1 MAHEIDMSNN
11 RANMAFTG
19 SRDKVWHGLGT
30 ELQQD
35 ASVDDWIVS
44 AGLDW
49 DVVPAEVQYTIPGTS
64 ANLFIP
70 SIKTMADRKV
80 LYRSD
85 TKDSLA
91 VVGKDFKVVQPR
103 QVVEFFRDLVEK
115 NNMKLSTAGSLFGG
129 RKFWALA
136 ELGKD
141 FEVVSGDK
149 VTGHLM
155 LTTAVDGSMKTV
167 GKFVSTRVV
176 CNNTL
181 NIAMAEKGTRNVVQV
196 SHRSEWD
203 PDTVKVELG
212 LMDGAWLQF
221 IQDVRKLSATKVTD
235 KKAYNFLSKVV
246 FDKPTEPLTKVQERK
261 IDNLMD
267 LYKGQGMGADMATG
281 TLWGVVNA
289 ITQQYTH
296 GTGKRDTSHQFWD
309 SEFSVYGKMKDR
321 AFQQALAMV

>member
-1 MAHEIDMSNN
+1 MAAEIDMSNN

-19 SRDKVWHGLGT
+19 SRDKIWHGLGT

-35 ASVDDWIVS
+35 ASVDEWITS

-49 DVVPAEVQYTIPGTS
+49 DVVPAEVQYTIPGV
-64 ANLFIP
+64 APLFIP
-70 SIKTMADRKV
+70 DVKTMSDRKV
-80 LYRSD
+80 LFRSD
-85 TKDSLA
+85 TKDPLA

-115 NNMKLSTAGSLFGG
+115 NNMTLSTAGSLFGG

-149 VTGHLM
+149 VKGHLM

-181 NIAMAEKGTRNVVQV
+181 NVALGEKGKNVVQV

-221 IQDVRKLSATKVTD
+221 IQDVRKLSATKISND
-235 KKAYNFLSKVV
+235 KAYNFLSKVV

-267 LYKGQGMGADMATG
+267 LYKGQGMGADMASG
-281 TLWGVVNA
+281 TLWGVLNA

-309 SEFSVYGKMKDR
+309 SEFSVYGKMKDK
-321 AFQQALAMV
+321 AFQQALAMAA

>member
-1 MAHEIDMSNN
+1 MAHELDMSNN

-19 SRDKVWHGLGT
+19 SRDKIWHGLGT

-35 ASVDDWIVS
+35 ASVDEWITS

-49 DVVPAEVQYTIPGTS
+49 EVVPAEVQYTIPGG
-64 ANLFIP
+64 APLFIP
-70 SIKTMADRKV
+70 DVKTMSDRKV
-80 LYRSD
+80 LFRSD
-85 TKDSLA
+85 SKDPLA

-181 NIAMAEKGTRNVVQV
+181 NIAMGEKGKNVVQV

-221 IQDVRKLSATKVTD
+221 IQDVRKMSNVKLTD
-235 KKAYNFLSKVV
+235 NKAYNFFSKVV

-267 LYKGQGMGADMATG
+267 LYKGAGMGADMAG
-281 TLWGVVNA
+281 KTLWGCVNA

-309 SEFSVYGKMKDR
+309 SEFSVYGKMKDK
-321 AFQQALAMV
+321 AFQEALAMAA

>member
-1 MAHEIDMSNN
+1 MHELDMT
-11 RANMAFTG
+11 RGTAAMAFTG
-19 SRDKVWHGLGT
+19 EKPWHGLGV

-44 AGLDW
+44 AGLNW

-64 ANLFIP
+64 ANLFMP
-70 SIKTMADRKV
+70 EVKTMADRKV

-85 TKDSLA
+85 THDSLA

-141 FEVVSGDK
+141 FEVTSGDK

-181 NIAMAEKGTRNVVQV
+181 NIAMAEKGSRNVVQV

-203 PDTVKVELG
+203 PDAVKVELG
-212 LMDGAWLQF
+212 LMDGAWLKF
-221 IQDVRKLSATKVTD
+221 MQDVQKLANTKVSD
-235 KKAYNFLSKVV
+235 KKAYGFLSKVV
-246 FDKPTEPLTKVQERK
+246 YDKPTEPLTKVQERK

-267 LYKGQGMGADMATG
+267 LYKGQGMGADMANG

-321 AFQQALAMV
+321 AFQQALAMA

>member
-1 MAHEIDMSNN
+1 MAHELDMT
-11 RANMAFTG
+11 RGTAAMAYVG
-19 SRDKVWHGLGT
+19 EKPWHLLGT

-35 ASVDDWIVS
+35 ASVDEWITS

-49 DVVPAEVQYTIPGTS
+49 EVVPAEVQYTIPG
-64 ANLFIP
+64 AAPLFIP
-70 SIKTMADRKV
+70 DVKTMSDRKV
-80 LYRSD
+80 LFRSD
-85 TKDSLA
+85 TKDPLA

-181 NIAMAEKGTRNVVQV
+181 NIAMGEKGKNVVQV

-221 IQDVRKLSATKVTD
+221 IQDVRKMSNVKLTD
-235 KKAYNFLSKVV
+235 NKAYNFFSKVV
-246 FDKPTEPLTKVQERK
+246 FDKPTDPLTKVQERK

-267 LYKGQGMGADMATG
+267 LYKGAGMGADMAG
-281 TLWGVVNA
+281 KTLWGCVNA

-309 SEFSVYGKMKDR
+309 SEFSVYGKMKDK
-321 AFQQALAMV
+321 AFQQALAMAA

>member
-1 MAHEIDMSNN
+1 MAHELDMSNN

-19 SRDKVWHGLGT
+19 SRDKIWHGLGT

-35 ASVDDWIVS
+35 ASVDEWITS

-49 DVVPAEVQYTIPGTS
+49 EVVPAEVQYTIPGG
-64 ANLFIP
+64 APLFIP
-70 SIKTMADRKV
+70 DVKTMSDRKV
-80 LYRSD
+80 LFRSD
-85 TKDSLA
+85 TKDPLA

-181 NIAMAEKGTRNVVQV
+181 NIAMGEKGKNVVQV

-221 IQDVRKLSATKVTD
+221 IQDVRKMSNVKLTD
-235 KKAYNFLSKVV
+235 NKAYNFFSKVV

-267 LYKGQGMGADMATG
+267 LYKGAGMGADMAG
-281 TLWGVVNA
+281 KTLWGCVNA

-309 SEFSVYGKMKDR
+309 SEFSVYGKMKDK
-321 AFQQALAMV
+321 AFQEALAMAA

>member
-1 MAHEIDMSNN
+1 
-11 RANMAFTG
+11 
-19 SRDKVWHGLGT
+19 
-30 ELQQD
+30 
-35 ASVDDWIVS
+35 
-44 AGLDW
+44 
-49 DVVPAEVQYTIPGTS
+49 
-64 ANLFIP
+64 
-70 SIKTMADRKV
+70 
-80 LYRSD
+80 
-85 TKDSLA
+85 
-91 VVGKDFKVVQPR
+91 
-103 QVVEFFRDLVEK
+103 
-115 NNMKLSTAGSLFGG
+115 MKLSTAGSLFGG

-181 NIAMAEKGTRNVVQV
+181 NIAMGEKGKNVVQV

-221 IQDVRKLSATKVTD
+221 IQDVRKMSNVKLTD
-235 KKAYNFLSKVV
+235 NKAYNFFSKVV

-267 LYKGQGMGADMATG
+267 LYKGAGMGADMAG
-281 TLWGVVNA
+281 KTLWGCVNA

-309 SEFSVYGKMKDR
+309 SEFSVYGKMKDK
-321 AFQQALAMV
+321 AFQEALAMAA

>member
-1 MAHEIDMSNN
+1 MAHELDMTNN

-19 SRDKVWHGLGT
+19 SRDQVWHGLGT
-30 ELQQD
+30 ELEQG
-35 ASVDDWIVS
+35 APIEDWIVQ

-49 DVVPAEVQYTIPGTS
+49 EVQAAEVQYSIPGQAPVFLPDVRS
-64 ANLFIP
+64 
-70 SIKTMADRKV
+70 MQDRKV

-85 TKDSLA
+85 THDALS

-115 NNMKLSTAGSLFGG
+115 NNMHLSTAGSLFGG

-149 VTGHLM
+149 VTGHLL

-181 NIAMAEKGTRNVVQV
+181 NIAIGEKNKNVVQV

-203 PDTVKVELG
+203 PDAVKVELG

-221 IQDVRKLSATKVTD
+221 IKDVRKLAATKISDD
-235 KKAYNFLSKVV
+235 KADRFFGKVI
-246 FDKPTEPLTKVQERK
+246 FDKPSEPLTKIQQRK

-267 LYKGQGMGADMATG
+267 LYKVTGMGADMAAG
-281 TLWGVVNA
+281 TLWGAVNA

-296 GTGKRDTSHQFWD
+296 GSGKRDVSHQFWD
-309 SEFSVYGKMKDR
+309 SEFSFYGKMKDK